1 MAQRDVRLSPQCWHG
16 VTDGLKMRIL
26 VVSCVFPPEPVTSAS
41 TSHAIACELAK
52 RGHHVTALTSYPSR
66 PGGRLLPG
74 FRRRLFERFQ
84 TENGFTVIR
93 CFSTT
98 SHTPTLLSRLAENLS
113 FGICSGLVLALIHR
127 PDVIYA
133 NTWPI
138 FAAGIATIVA
148 KMRGIPIVVS
158 VQDIYPESLVSL
170 KKIKSDNFIARVL
183 KSFDCFVA
191 RMAAAL
197 VVISERAENIYSY
210 DRRVTRE
217 RIHRIANWRTQMEQP
232 TGEMSRQQRINREIT
247 TDMFLFVFAGSVV
260 PACGLDVVISAA
272 SKLKDDPTAKFI
284 IAGSGSDLE
293 RCTEIAKGLDSEN
306 VDFIGPFLERQT
318 LGILSMADVLVLPT
332 QGDQSLVSM
341 PSKLIAYMMAARP
354 ILSVACPESDLAN
367 VISTSGCGWV
377 ANPNDA
383 KGLAEL
389 LRKIRYLDRAE
400 LERMGK
406 AGREYALA
414 HFSTEA
420 CLPKLIEVIEN
431 AGTHNRIFSDQN
443 TESERIRT

>member
-1 MAQRDVRLSPQCWHG
+1 
-16 VTDGLKMRIL
+16 
-26 VVSCVFPPEPVTSAS
+26 
-41 TSHAIACELAK
+41 
-52 RGHHVTALTSYPSR
+52 
-66 PGGRLLPG
+66 
-74 FRRRLFERFQ
+74 
-84 TENGFTVIR
+84 
-93 CFSTT
+93 
-98 SHTPTLLSRLAENLS
+98 
-113 FGICSGLVLALIHR
+113 
-127 PDVIYA
+127 
-133 NTWPI
+133 
-138 FAAGIATIVA
+138 
-148 KMRGIPIVVS
+148 
-158 VQDIYPESLVSL
+158 
-170 KKIKSDNFIARVL
+170 
-183 KSFDCFVA
+183 
-191 RMAAAL
+191 
-197 VVISERAENIYSY
+197 
-210 DRRVTRE
+210 
-217 RIHRIANWRTQMEQP
+217 
-232 TGEMSRQQRINREIT
+232 
-247 TDMFLFVFAGSVV
+247 
-260 PACGLDVVISAA
+260 
-272 SKLKDDPTAKFI
+272 
-284 IAGSGSDLE
+284 LE

-377 ANPNDA
+377 AKPNDA